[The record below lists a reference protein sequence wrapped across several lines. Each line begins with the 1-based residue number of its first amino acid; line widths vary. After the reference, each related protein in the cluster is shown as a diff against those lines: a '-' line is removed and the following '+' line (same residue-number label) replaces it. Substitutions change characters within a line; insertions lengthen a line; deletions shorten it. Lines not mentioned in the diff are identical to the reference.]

1 MILKG
6 QGGRAKMNSSM
17 GLHINDKLH
26 DHPSAVKVKNL
37 NRNSYDVLKTVG
49 SDEKKMQRAN
59 G

>member
-1 MILKG
+1 
-6 QGGRAKMNSSM
+6 MNSSM

-49 SDEKKMQRAN
+49 SNEKKMQRAN